1 MGAGTAAT
9 TTCSLKT
16 AWAGAPFPENRVG
29 GAPFPKTAW
38 AGAPIPRNRAAR
50 HAVSHV
56 VRSSALHL
64 PRIYLDLKVAWRQH
78 APRQAPVRRPEAIS
92 SRALPTALALAA
104 ILGATT
110 PRSLHSSS
118 LRPHRLK
125 ERSAEPWRG
134 SPSPSPARQAPA
146 HGAHFQRAFRGAF
159 RRSPAVVGVR
169 GCIAGQWM
177 KCAVRDGALLLP
189 PLRRPL
195 AGLMYTG
202 VP

>member
-64 PRIYLDLKVAWRQH
+64 PRIYLDLKVAWRQQELLLLCGSSC
-78 APRQAPVRRPEAIS
+78 AGAPVRE
-92 SRALPTALALAA
+92 
-104 ILGATT
+104 
-110 PRSLHSSS
+110 
-118 LRPHRLK
+118 
-125 ERSAEPWRG
+125 
-134 SPSPSPARQAPA
+134 
-146 HGAHFQRAFRGAF
+146 
-159 RRSPAVVGVR
+159 
-169 GCIAGQWM
+169 
-177 KCAVRDGALLLP
+177 LLC
-189 PLRRPL
+189 
-195 AGLMYTG
+195 G
-202 VP
+202 VPKLYLVELCLRL

>member
-29 GAPFPKTAW
+29 GAPFPETAW

-78 APRQAPVRRPEAIS
+78 APR
-92 SRALPTALALAA
+92 RA
-104 ILGATT
+104 
-110 PRSLHSSS
+110 
-118 LRPHRLK
+118 K
-125 ERSAEPWRG
+125 
-134 SPSPSPARQAPA
+134 
-146 HGAHFQRAFRGAF
+146 
-159 RRSPAVVGVR
+159 
-169 GCIAGQWM
+169 
-177 KCAVRDGALLLP
+177 LLC
-189 PLRRPL
+189 
-195 AGLMYTG
+195 G
-202 VP
+202 VPKLV